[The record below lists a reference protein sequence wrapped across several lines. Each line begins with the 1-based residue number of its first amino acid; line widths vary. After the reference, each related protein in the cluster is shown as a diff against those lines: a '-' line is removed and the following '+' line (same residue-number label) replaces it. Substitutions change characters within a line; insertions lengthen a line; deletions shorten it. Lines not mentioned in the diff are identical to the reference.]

1 MNLLQLFQGIGS
13 LFEAEP
19 MVAVG
24 RVVLIF
30 LGIVLVWLGFKRTLE
45 PLIMIPMGFGMAA
58 INAGLL
64 VAEFQNILGLSNI
77 MIAPLAET
85 DGTLEVP
92 MKLLDV
98 MQIDF
103 LQPIYTLTFSN
114 GLIACLVFMGIG
126 VISDISPVLKYPFT
140 SMLIALFAELGTILT
155 FPIAIAM
162 GFSPGAAAS
171 VATIGTADGPMV
183 LFTSLIL
190 DKSLFVPITI
200 VAYLYLS
207 ICYGFYPLLVKAM
220 VPKELRAKT
229 IELRKQD
236 SAVISQKAKIIFDI
250 IACTVLCLLFPVA
263 APLFL
268 SFFLGNAIREAAMP
282 NYKELLE
289 KVFLYAATFFLGLL
303 LGILCD
309 ANTLLGDPQVLKL
322 LILGF
327 IALGLAAVGGIIGGY
342 VVYGINRKNY
352 NPAIGVAGVSC
363 IPTTAKIAQHAA
375 HEANKR
381 VIILQYA
388 MGASVCGVITSAILT
403 GLYVTIILPMV

>member
-1 MNLLQLFQGIGS
+1 
-13 LFEAEP
+13 
-19 MVAVG
+19 
-24 RVVLIF
+24 
-30 LGIVLVWLGFKRTLE
+30 
-45 PLIMIPMGFGMAA
+45 
-58 INAGLL
+58 
-64 VAEFQNILGLSNI
+64 
-77 MIAPLAET
+77 
-85 DGTLEVP
+85 
-92 MKLLDV
+92 
-98 MQIDF
+98 
-103 LQPIYTLTFSN
+103 
-114 GLIACLVFMGIG
+114 
-126 VISDISPVLKYPFT
+126 
-140 SMLIALFAELGTILT
+140 
-155 FPIAIAM
+155 
-162 GFSPGAAAS
+162 

-229 IELRKQD
+229 IALRKQD

-282 NYKELLE
+282 SYKELLE
-289 KVFLYAATFFLGLL
+289 KVFLYTATFFLGLL

-403 GLYVTIILPMV
+403 GLYVTLILPYTT

>member
-1 MNLLQLFQGIGS
+1 MNFSQLFQGLGS
-13 LFEAEP
+13 LFEIEP
-19 MVAVG
+19 GIATG
-24 RVVLIF
+24 RIVLII
-30 LGIVLVWLGFKRTLE
+30 LGVVLVWLGFKRTLE
-45 PLIMIPMGFGMAA
+45 PLIMVPMGFGMCA
-58 INAGLL
+58 INAGML
-64 VAEFQNILGLSNI
+64 VRDFQEIIGLSNI
-77 MIAPLAET
+77 MIHPLAATEE
-85 DGTLEVP
+85 L
-92 MKLLDV
+92 MDV

-126 VISDISPVLKYPFT
+126 VISDVSPVLKYPFT
-140 SMLIALFAELGTILT
+140 SMLIAMFAELGTILT

-162 GFSPGAAAS
+162 GFDPGGAASA
-171 VATIGTADGPMV
+171 AIIGTADGPMV

-207 ICYGFYPLLVKAM
+207 ICYGFYPLLVKAL
-220 VPKELRAKT
+220 VPKELRAKAV
-229 IELRKQD
+229 ELRKID
-236 SAVISQKAKIIFDI
+236 SGVISPKAKIIFDI

-268 SFFLGNAIREAAMP
+268 SFFLGNAIKEVAIPKYA
-282 NYKELLE
+282 ELLE
-289 KVFLYAATFFLGLL
+289 NVFLYASTFFLGLL

-309 ANTLLGDPQVLKL
+309 AQTLLGDPQVLKL

-342 VVYGINRKNY
+342 IVYGINRKNF

-363 IPTTAKIAQHAA
+363 IPSTAKIAQHAV

-403 GLYVTIILPMV
+403 GLYVTIILPYV